1 MSRKTKLSASM
12 TVTQFDHGYW
22 YATELKH
29 FAKGLGIPSASTLR
43 KDELEGAIRVFLRTG
58 AIAQPSTRKR
68 SAPTVRDVER
78 GLHLDL
84 RVVGYRNDAET
95 KQFLEQEAQKLV
107 PGLKRRSGARYRLNR
122 WREAQILSGVKLTY
136 GDLVREYVRLNQST
150 ERFTRI
156 PHGRYIN
163 FMSDFLAAEP
173 GATKAQAIKA
183 WSILK
188 SMDVPKTYTAWARA
202 RSRKSPNHLRRDSF
216 AKRETT

>member
-1 MSRKTKLSASM
+1 M

-29 FAKGLGIPSASTLR
+29 FAKGLGIPSASKLR
-43 KDELEGAIRVFLRTG
+43 KDELERAIRVFLRTG
-58 AIAQPSTRKR
+58 AIAQPSK
-68 SAPTVRDVER
+68 SKLPAPTERDVER

-84 RVVGYRNDAET
+84 LVVGYTNDAET
-95 KQFLEQEAQKLV
+95 KQFLEEEARKLV

-136 GDLVREYVRLNQST
+136 RDLVKEYVRLNQST
-150 ERFTRI
+150 ERFAQV

-163 FMSDFLAAEP
+163 FVSDFLAAQT

-188 SMDVPKTYTAWARA
+188 AMDIPKTYSAWVRA
-202 RSRKSPNHLRRDSF
+202 RSRKSQNHARRDS
-216 AKRETT
+216 